1 MNLSLICTA
10 SILFGAALGI
20 AEAGD
25 RPAGRGPGHHPAPAD
40 AAKHLSERY
49 ATLAAYDADKNGIL
63 DETEQ
68 AAVARAISDGTLKL
82 PPPRGGRGSREG
94 GRHPR
99 K

>member
-1 MNLSLICTA
+1 MKLSLICTA
-10 SILFGAALGI
+10 TILFGAALGI
-20 AEAGD
+20 AEAGG